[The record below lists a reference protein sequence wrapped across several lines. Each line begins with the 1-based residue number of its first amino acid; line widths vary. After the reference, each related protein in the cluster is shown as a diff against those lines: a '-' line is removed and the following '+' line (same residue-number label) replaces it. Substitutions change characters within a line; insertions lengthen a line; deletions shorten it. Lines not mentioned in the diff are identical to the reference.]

1 MGCEVSFMNR
11 VQDYQIFKKEKK
23 MKVKDIMTRNVKVV
37 ESDST
42 IQEVAEIM
50 KELEVRDLPVIMG
63 KDIVGIITD
72 RDIVVK
78 VVANRMIPKEAK
90 VVEGMT
96 KGLYVCAE
104 DDNIELAA
112 KLMVKNEVRYLLVMN
127 RYKSL
132 AGIVSLEDM
141 ALNLEPRTA
150 SEILGEMSF

>member
-1 MGCEVSFMNR
+1 
-11 VQDYQIFKKEKK
+11 

-42 IQEVAEIM
+42 IQEVAEVM
-50 KELEVRDLPVIMG
+50 KELDVRDLPVIVD

-78 VVANRMIPKEAK
+78 VVANGMIPKEAK

-104 DDNIELAA
+104 DDNIEVAA
-112 KLMVKNEVRYLLVMN
+112 KLMVKNEVRHLLVMN
-127 RYKSL
+127 RYNSL

-150 SEILGEMSF
+150 SEILG

>member
-1 MGCEVSFMNR
+1 MNR

>member
-1 MGCEVSFMNR
+1 
-11 VQDYQIFKKEKK
+11 

-50 KELEVRDLPVIMG
+50 KELDVRDLPVIVD

-78 VVANRMIPKEAK
+78 VVANGMIPKEAK

-104 DDNIELAA
+104 DDNIEVAA
-112 KLMVKNEVRYLLVMN
+112 KLMVKNEVRHLLVMN
-127 RYKSL
+127 RYNSL

-150 SEILGEMSF
+150 SEILG

>member
-1 MGCEVSFMNR
+1 
-11 VQDYQIFKKEKK
+11 
-23 MKVKDIMTRNVKVV
+23 
-37 ESDST
+37 
-42 IQEVAEIM
+42 M

>member
-1 MGCEVSFMNR
+1 
-11 VQDYQIFKKEKK
+11 

-50 KELEVRDLPVIMG
+50 KELDVRDLPVIVD

-78 VVANRMIPKEAK
+78 VVANGMIPKEAK

-104 DDNIELAA
+104 DDNIEVAA
-112 KLMVKNEVRYLLVMN
+112 KLMVKNEVRHLLVMN
-127 RYKSL
+127 RYNSL

-150 SEILGEMSF
+150 SEILGEITF

>member
-1 MGCEVSFMNR
+1 
-11 VQDYQIFKKEKK
+11 

-50 KELEVRDLPVIMG
+50 KELDVRDLPVIVD

-78 VVANRMIPKEAK
+78 VVANGMNPKEAK
-90 VVEGMT
+90 VAEGMT

-104 DDNIELAA
+104 DDNIEVAA
-112 KLMVKNEVRYLLVMN
+112 RLMVKNEVRHLLVMN
-127 RYKSL
+127 HCKSL

-150 SEILGEMSF
+150 SEILGEITF

>member
-1 MGCEVSFMNR
+1 
-11 VQDYQIFKKEKK
+11 